1 MYLSIYHMATGTTF
15 YVQTFVWR
23 FELPDIGEPVCTVR
37 HMRNTGDNFKL
48 HVISVVFQNVLF

>member
-23 FELPDIGEPVCTVR
+23 FELPDIVSTVR

-48 HVISVVFQNVLF
+48 HVISVVFQNVLS